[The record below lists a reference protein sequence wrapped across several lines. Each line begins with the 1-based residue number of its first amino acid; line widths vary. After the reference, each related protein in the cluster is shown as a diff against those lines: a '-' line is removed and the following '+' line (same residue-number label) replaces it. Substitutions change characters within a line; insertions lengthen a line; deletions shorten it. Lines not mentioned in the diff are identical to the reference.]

1 MGLSPPRMS
10 AMSAMSGL
18 SGNYNNFQINQLA
31 SDDNKKEKLG
41 GPTGESGTTRNHQ
54 I

>member
-18 SGNYNNFQINQLA
+18 SGNYNNFSLNPMVN
-31 SDDNKKEKLG
+31 DDNRKEKLE
-41 GPTGESGTTRNHQ
+41 GPTGESGTTRNH
-54 I
+54 